1 MQRPPG
7 VGAFQ
12 FVVLASLRA
21 VQLTR
26 GCRPKVEG
34 VHKNTVMAQ
43 LEVSQGKVIQELAP
57 PFPDLTGSA
66 TTGNGVPAEQLTP
79 AMLLT

>member
-7 VGAFQ
+7 IGAFQ

-26 GCRPKVEG
+26 GCRPRIDG
-34 VHKNTVMAQ
+34 AHKNTVIAQ
-43 LEVSQGKVIQELAP
+43 LEVSQGKVVEAAVP
-57 PFPDLTGSA
+57 PGAGGDTF
-66 TTGNGVPAEQLTP
+66 AE
-79 AMLLT
+79 A